1 MNVHTP
7 ESITQRT
14 TIREADALLEIESI
28 TVRAEDDLR
37 HVAEA
42 AAAHPGARVIAV
54 VDHEERLVG
63 ILPVQLL
70 VDNIY
75 LKIVPE
81 EFMGAITDVE
91 QTLAYARN
99 MGARTAGDLMLDP
112 VSVGMDDTVR
122 DAFALLHRPDI
133 SGLPITD
140 YERRVVG
147 YIDQLELLLVWVRAC
162 GLEPLLAGQPE
173 GDA

>member
-1 MNVHTP
+1 MHTP

>member
-1 MNVHTP
+1 MRTP

-28 TVRAEDDLR
+28 TVRAGDDLQR
-37 HVAEA
+37 VAEA
-42 AAAHPGARVIAV
+42 AGAQPGARVIAV
-54 VDHEERLVG
+54 VDHEGRLAG
-63 ILPVQLL
+63 ILPVQVL

-81 EFMGAITDVE
+81 EFLAEITGIE

-112 VSVGMDDTVR
+112 VSVGMNDTVR
-122 DAFALLHRPDI
+122 DAFALLHRPEV

-140 YERRVVG
+140 DERRVVG

-162 GLEPLLAGQPE
+162 GLEPLLGGQPE